1 MRVCNRLDRGE
12 TAGRIIEQRLVA
24 VKGVTLDFISIPCDY
39 YILWGFIRRHGSCVM
54 MRTPF
59 RDVNTAI
66 IRCVARYTTALQM
79 VDVED

>member
-1 MRVCNRLDRGE
+1 
-12 TAGRIIEQRLVA
+12 
-24 VKGVTLDFISIPCDY
+24 
-39 YILWGFIRRHGSCVM
+39 M